1 MTTTPDERL
10 LLPENQ
16 PEAPRTRTVNKVPL
30 MLVGLAALSFMLMM
44 VWVAYQ
50 RAGDPLSGGEETPK
64 MGNSRMYAEEI
75 TGGYDGLIPPDLPAE
90 IPAAPEPKTPEDGPS
105 LPVATRDAPRLDAPP
120 LPPGRLA
127 PSPDDDMLMRIRAA
141 KFQQFEQ
148 ALQSKTGVE
157 TANVRR
163 ASGGTAP
170 MSDNPSREEVLAKIQ
185 EQRRQIE
192 AFSNGD
198 PAQAY
203 KARMEALR
211 SAGGAPAAGGGGM
224 DAPPSVL
231 SASAARNDY
240 NSFGQPGRE
249 DRWTLEN
256 PAITNPSRYMLR
268 AGATVMP
275 ATLISGINSDLPG
288 QVQAQISQDIYDTAT
303 GKYLLVP
310 QGTRLVGQYSSD
322 IAYGQE
328 RVLMAWQ
335 RLIFPDGRALD
346 LGAMPGA
353 DSAGYAGYSDQVNTH
368 FFRAIGSAFLMSG
381 VIAAVNLSQDRSGSR
396 DSNNQR
402 SSDALSE
409 ALGQTMGQT
418 LMQYLQKNL
427 NVAPTLEIRPGYR
440 LNVMVTKDIH
450 FPEPYKAF
458 SY

>member
-1 MTTTPDERL
+1 MSTTPDERL

-16 PEAPRTRTVNKVPL
+16 PEAPRTRTVNKIPL

-50 RAGDPLSGGEETPK
+50 RAEDPLTGGEDAPK
-64 MGNSRMYAEEI
+64 MGSSRQYAEEI
-75 TGGYDGLIPPDLPAE
+75 AGGYDGLIPPDLPSE
-90 IPAAPEPKTPEDGPS
+90 IPPALEPKAPDDPPS
-105 LPVATRDAPRLDAPP
+105 LPVATQNAPRLDAPP
-120 LPPGRLA
+120 LPPGRVA
-127 PSPDDDMLMRIRAA
+127 SSPDDDFLMRIRAA

-163 ASGGTAP
+163 TSGGTAP
-170 MSDNPSREEVLAKIQ
+170 MSDNPSREEVLARIQ

-192 AFSNGD
+192 SFSSGD
-198 PAQAY
+198 PAHAY
-203 KARMEALR
+203 KARLEALR
-211 SAGGAPAAGGGGM
+211 SAGVGSSGGG
-224 DAPPSVL
+224 DAPPSIL
-231 SASAARNDY
+231 TASADRNDY
-240 NSFGQPGRE
+240 GSFSNQSRD
-249 DRWTLEN
+249 DRWALEN
-256 PAITNPSRYMLR
+256 PAITKPSPYMLR

-288 QVQAQISQDIYDTAT
+288 QVQAQVSQDIYDTAT
-303 GKYLLVP
+303 GKYLLIP

-322 IAYGQE
+322 VAYGQE

-353 DSAGYAGYSDQVNTH
+353 DSAGYAGFADKVNTH

-418 LMQYLQKNL
+418 LMQFLQKNL
-427 NVAPTLEIRPGYR
+427 NVAPTIEIRPGYR
-440 LNVMVTKDIH
+440 LNVMVTKDIN
-450 FPEPYKAF
+450 FPGPYKAF